1 MAWVK
6 FKKKYNW
13 RVPGKGVSFLTFAGG
28 RAYSVKKQ
36 CAADAIADGAADA
49 HPAPRRAASP
59 VETPKDAADGAGTS
73 GS

>member
-6 FKKKYNW
+6 FKRKYNW
-13 RVPGKGVSFLTFAGG
+13 RVPGKGVSFLTFSAG

-36 CAADAIADGAADA
+36 CAVDAVADGAAEA
-49 HPAPRRAASP
+49 LRSPRKGVDP
-59 VETPKDAADGAGTS
+59 NGAADGAGTE